1 MKRVAAQ
8 PSVLFS
14 DDIVQDGKVSPAHRG
29 RAAHGSSAQGAMA
42 GGDGVSLPSMRV
54 GLRRGRALC
63 QLPVTHF
70 ARSSH
75 LPRRPPPQRRRQRG
89 CRPELMS
96 TVLRRSLSL
105 ACDDLAPCC
114 RPPDLHRGN
123 GRPHGWDLSPWA
135 RRPNVDTTSLSPPC
149 LRFTRSAPSHS
160 PAKRKTRTCC
170 SHTVRIDP
178 PTCSCLTIQPPALT
192 VRAAAG
198 PADRMRC
205 HRTLQRGA
213 RPRNPPSKTGRRAR
227 RHRAA
232 AVPAADHLTSFAR
245 RARGRAPGIEK
256 GYDETAR
263 ARPVFAEDS
272 GKPHLSA
279 DQLSRTVATL
289 SRRPGALR
297 GSGSHQIV
305 AGVALIRPATPH
317 PCVPFKQER
326 TAQRR
331 PQTRAAWTC
340 DRSASN
346 EQLPPP
352 QKTPLRRPAAGAAVL
367 FRTPRRGGRVISAA
381 EVDGDDCHL
390 PDDGCAYDTT
400 RRVW

>member
-178 PTCSCLTIQPPALT
+178 PTCSCRTIQPPALT

-256 GYDETAR
+256 GCGETAR

-279 DQLSRTVATL
+279 DQLSRTDASL
-289 SRRPGALR
+289 SRRPGRYAALVPTKLCQ
-297 GSGSHQIV
+297 GSRSSAPPTHTH
-305 AGVALIRPATPH
+305 AYLSS
-317 PCVPFKQER
+317 
-326 TAQRR
+326 
-331 PQTRAAWTC
+331 
-340 DRSASN
+340 RSALHSDG
-346 EQLPPP
+346 
-352 QKTPLRRPAAGAAVL
+352 RRPAPLGRATGARL
-367 FRTPRRGGRVISAA
+367 MSSCRLHKKHRSAA
-381 EVDGDDCHL
+381 QPRVRQC
-390 PDDGCAYDTT
+390 CFA
-400 RRVW
+400 RRAAAAASSARRK